1 MSKDI
6 INFEG
11 LLDQYG
17 WSIAIGNIVCKDK
30 YHFKSVANLEGG
42 NYLFKLV
49 NIKTDKSYLVNFSH
63 FADNEFKINSF
74 MQYDKQNNKI
84 LKLLAQNGIFREF
97 LDKK

>member
-6 INFEG
+6 INFQE

-17 WSIAIGNIVCKDK
+17 WSIAIGNITSKDK

-49 NIKTDKSYLVNFSH
+49 NIKSDKRYLVYFSH
-63 FADNEFKINSF
+63 LIDNEFKIDSF
-74 MQYDKQNNKI
+74 MAYDKQNNKI

-97 LDKK
+97 LD

>member
-6 INFEG
+6 INFQG

-17 WSIAIGNIVCKDK
+17 WSIAISNITSKDK

-49 NIKTDKSYLVNFSH
+49 NIKTDKSYLVYFSH
-63 FADNEFKINSF
+63 LIDNEFKINSF
-74 MQYDKQNNKI
+74 MQYDKQNNTI
-84 LKLLAQNGIFREF
+84 LKLLAKNGIFREF
-97 LDKK
+97 LD